1 MEYVFHVMKIN
12 HSFDNVIDDLKNF
25 LFGELFFLFVD
36 LIKQTSVLKVFSD
49 ELILVGGDANPHVK
63 NDIGVFEAAEDFEL
77 L

>member
-1 MEYVFHVMKIN
+1 MKIN
-12 HSFDNVIDDLKNF
+12 HSFDNVINDLKNF

-63 NDIGVFEAAEDFEL
+63 NDIGVFEVAEDFEL